1 MEEKRVFMW
10 YDNGDNKPFYG
21 PWMYGD
27 SDLIGKKLYHPLD
40 ELLKMNISDSIKKKL
55 KSARMGTKIK
65 IHYLHSSGDLMVKR
79 IDEEQIKILDQLNDS
94 TAKYSILN
102 KQMNEID
109 EKRKKLIEKLKI
121 K

>member
-1 MEEKRVFMW
+1 MEEKRIFMW
-10 YDNGDNKPFYG
+10 YDSGDNEPFYG

-27 SDLIGKKLYHPLD
+27 SELIGKKLYHPLD

-55 KSARMGTKIK
+55 KSAKIGTKVK

-79 IDEEQIKILDQLNDS
+79 IDENQSKILDQLSDS
-94 TAKYSILN
+94 TAKYSALN
-102 KQMNEID
+102 KQMD
-109 EKRKKLIEKLKI
+109 EVDGKRRELIQKLKI